1 MPVYRVFVDDEDT
14 GDYVTAS
21 SPQDAYMDVA
31 AAWPLTYET
40 KVRLEQV
47 DSPEGRP
54 GFPAG
59 RRTIADA
66 GLSLPEQ
73 ELKLPGPQRE
83 EG

>member
-1 MPVYRVFVDDEDT
+1 MPVYRVFVDDRAT
-14 GDYVTAS
+14 GEYVTAS
-21 SPQDAYMDVA
+21 SAQDAYADVA
-31 AAWPLTYET
+31 AAWPLAYET
-40 KVRLEQV
+40 RVRLEQV

-54 GFPAG
+54 GLPAG

-73 ELKLPGPQRE
+73 ELKLPDPQQ